1 VLRNL
6 VHPLRLAFS
15 VFFILPVASGGRQAS
30 AAAQTP
36 ESAANVSNTP
46 FLQVS
51 NPLWRIASGRPAAC
65 AQTAGRLSF
74 FARLCRNVRYLS
86 KFCYQVVLKFS
97 FQLFNYK
104 SFICVVNETKRLKL
118 TG

>member
-1 VLRNL
+1 MSR
-6 VHPLRLAFS
+6 P
-15 VFFILPVASGGRQAS
+15 GGRQAS

-36 ESAANVSNTP
+36 ENAADVSNTP
-46 FLQVS
+46 FIQVG
-51 NPLWRIASGRPAAC
+51 NPLADCRQARGLS
-65 AQTAGRLSF
+65 QTAGRLSF

-104 SFICVVNETKRLKL
+104 SFICVVNEIKRLKFS
-118 TG
+118 GR